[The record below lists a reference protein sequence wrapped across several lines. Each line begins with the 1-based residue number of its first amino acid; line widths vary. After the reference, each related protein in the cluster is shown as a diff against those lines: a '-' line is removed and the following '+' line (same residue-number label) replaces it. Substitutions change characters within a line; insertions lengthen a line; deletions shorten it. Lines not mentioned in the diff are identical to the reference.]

1 MNRLSRGL
9 LMLLGLGLLLGACG
23 IKGSP
28 RPPLPPP
35 PPASETQ
42 PPTSDTQ
49 PPGQTPRGPI
59 GPAGPGPQDAGP

>member
-9 LMLLGLGLLLGACG
+9 LLLGLGLLMGACG
-23 IKGSP
+23 IKGNP

-42 PPTSDTQ
+42 PPPTPETQ
-49 PPGQTPRGPI
+49 PPGQTTRGPF
-59 GPAGPGPQDAGP
+59 GPAGSGPQDAGP